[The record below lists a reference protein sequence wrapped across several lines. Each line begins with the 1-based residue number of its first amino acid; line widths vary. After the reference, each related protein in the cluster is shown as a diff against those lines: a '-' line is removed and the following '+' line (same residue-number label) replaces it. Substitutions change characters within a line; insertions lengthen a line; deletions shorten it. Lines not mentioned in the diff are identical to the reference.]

1 MGKTNMSVTSAAA
14 SASDLQMNFMKLLVT
29 QLQNQNPLEPMD
41 NQDMSAQL
49 AQFSQLE
56 QLESMNN
63 SFGQVLKSMQQGYA
77 SSLIGKDV
85 SFAAKAADGTTE
97 TQTGEVNEVVLGG
110 GAVELLVGD
119 RQVRLADVLSIRG

>member
-1 MGKTNMSVTSAAA
+1 MDAVASTNN
-14 SASDLQMNFMKLLVT
+14 ASDLQMNYMKLLVT

-63 SFGQVLKSMQQGYA
+63 SFGRVLDSVQRSYA
-77 SSLIGKDV
+77 SSLIGKEV
-85 SFAAKAADGTTE
+85 SFTATAADGTQE
-97 TQTGEVNEVVLGG
+97 TVTGTVEEVVMASNGDISLVVDGQG
-110 GAVELLVGD
+110 VDLAAVVS
-119 RQVRLADVLSIRG
+119 VRD

>member
-1 MGKTNMSVTSAAA
+1 MADTASVNN
-14 SASDLQMNFMKLLVT
+14 ASDLQMNYMTLLVT

-63 SFGQVLKSMQQGYA
+63 SFSQVLNSVQRGYA
-77 SSLIGKDV
+77 SSLIGKEV
-85 SFAAKAADGTTE
+85 SFAATAEDGSEE
-97 TQTGEVNEVVLGG
+97 TLTGQVEEVAMVGDG
-110 GAVELLVGD
+110 DIALLVGD
-119 RQVRLADVLSIRG
+119 YAVSLADVSGVRG